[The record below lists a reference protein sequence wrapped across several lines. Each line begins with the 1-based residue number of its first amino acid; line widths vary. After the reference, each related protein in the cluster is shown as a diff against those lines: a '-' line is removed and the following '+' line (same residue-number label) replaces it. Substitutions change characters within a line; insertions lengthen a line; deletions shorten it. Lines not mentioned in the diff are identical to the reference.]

1 MKAKCITTVDTTTVS
16 YISQVAFPGRG
27 APATDRKVQFA
38 SENPSH
44 AIRRC

>member
-16 YISQVAFPGRG
+16 YISRVAFQVAALRPL
-27 APATDRKVQFA
+27 TEKVQFA